1 MEDTTLVCSEQKTVS
16 QWRLVFIISFGIQV
30 VTFLFYVT
38 FGSSVLQPWGRPDAA
53 PPGAVTHTADG
64 NGKLPP
70 ASAERRGG
78 RRRKS
83 NFSASDS
90 EVGRVKVYR
99 SISAFASD
107 PEDEQTSRNTL
118 EYQPP
123 GARLNG
129 HVVVSPPQ
137 RPPTFLAAS
146 NPLYQDCVTSEWD
159 NIYVTMTGSASAS
172 DSAAEEED
180 IYESIDFD
188 SAAAALQRSGA
199 ASAAEKE
206 CPVYENVR
214 VGAGPLAPSPSRDGS
229 SSVPSQQSSFCSR
242 PISISRDCS
251 SSIPPQQSSS
261 GSVRTS
267 ASGEWNSVGNISG
280 MSYGTF
286 GRT

>member
-1 MEDTTLVCSEQKTVS
+1 M
-16 QWRLVFIISFGIQV
+16 FIISFGIQV

-64 NGKLPP
+64 NSKLPP
-70 ASAERRGG
+70 ASAERRRG
-78 RRRKS
+78 RRKKS

-99 SISAFASD
+99 SISSFASD
-107 PEDEQTSRNTL
+107 AEDEQTSHNTR
-118 EYQPP
+118 EYQPR

-129 HVVVSPPQ
+129 HIVVSPRQ
-137 RPPTFLAAS
+137 RPPSLAAS

-159 NIYVTMTGSASAS
+159 NRIYVTMTGSASAS

-180 IYESIDFD
+180 IYESMDFS
-188 SAAAALQRSGA
+188 SAAATLQRSGA

-214 VGAGPLAPSPSRDGS
+214 VGAGPPVPSSSTDRS
-229 SSVPSQQSSFCSR
+229 SSVPSQQSSFYSL
-242 PISISRDCS
+242 PTSTSRDFS

-267 ASGEWNSVGNISG
+267 ASGEWNSVGNISERSARESL
-280 MSYGTF
+280 SYGTF